1 VFPDLEPVRFI
12 ERPAGYRSLSGA
24 PLCGEPICTHIFS
37 QMLKAAYG
45 TFSPWRPVGRARQLC
60 PGISDLDL
68 FGDLQSVIHLD
79 AQVSHRALN
88 FLVPEQMLDSA

>member
-37 QMLKAAYG
+37 QMLRAAYG
-45 TFSPWRPVGRARQLC
+45 TGLTTSA
-60 PGISDLDL
+60 
-68 FGDLQSVIHLD
+68 LQRGLSVVEGWAATNTRLSKAWKLIK
-79 AQVSHRALN
+79 Q
-88 FLVPEQMLDSA
+88 